1 MINSNNNLKKALSIG
16 MVFLFFAADIS
27 YAAAVRVPMN
37 ITGRPKATLDLERS
51 IKILAPWLENCRE
64 YDISGAIRFFPD
76 RAMVILLD
84 GTPQPIIVPD
94 GSIKEAAELFWGSVL
109 LTRKNP
115 PVVVPV
121 SINTEDDIE
130 RVLKEQAGL
139 QKRASVKR
147 RPSVKHDYGSSGTFT
162 QASRNSLFG
171 LEAIPTEKLSLAQ
184 LLRLRR
190 IEESLDVPDLDA
202 GLLNRPGARYY
213 LWTGKE
219 LKYFVA
225 KDVKRGDIART
236 GDPDLEPTIETDYK
250 VRAIKKFVTAAEIKF
265 PFYIFAYIP
274 GVLEEDSDF
283 LNVDGKK
290 TYATRLGN
298 MPVLTLEFLA
308 NSPHGITLAKMI
320 HEKVA
325 FKVKEDGGDG
335 LNQHIAGLKAENNLL
350 VLYRKNVLM
359 QKAGVEK
366 NSVDRN
372 DKLALVRLNIK
383 LETIEAA
390 IEEVK
395 ISIKKALGQI
405 HGIRSYFARMSLAN
419 DYADT
424 GMGALFLT
432 ERVYEI
438 AQTATG
444 L

>member
-1 MINSNNNLKKALSIG
+1 MINPINNLKRALSIG
-16 MVFLFFAADIS
+16 IIFLFFAADIS

-51 IKILAPWLENCRE
+51 IEILASWLEICRKD
-64 YDISGAIRFFPD
+64 DISGAIRFFPD

-94 GSIKEAAELFWGSVL
+94 GSIKEAAKLFWGSVL

-115 PVVVPV
+115 PVTVPV
-121 SINTEDDIE
+121 SINREDDIR
-130 RVLKEQAGL
+130 RVLKEEVGL
-139 QKRASVKR
+139 QRRASVKR
-147 RPSVKHDYGSSGTFT
+147 RPSVSHDYGSSGTFT
-162 QASRNSLFG
+162 QVSRNRLFG
-171 LEAIPTEKLSLAQ
+171 LTTIPTEKLSLAQ
-184 LLRLRR
+184 LFGLRR
-190 IEESLDVPDLDA
+190 AEESLDVPDLDA

-225 KDVKRGDIART
+225 KDVKRGDITKT
-236 GDPDLEPTIETDYK
+236 GDPDLEPIVETDYK

-283 LNVDGKK
+283 LNIDGKK
-290 TYATRLGN
+290 THATRLGN
-298 MPVLTLEFLA
+298 IPVLTLEFLA
-308 NSPHGITLAKMI
+308 NNPHGVTLAKMM

-325 FKVKEDGGDG
+325 FKVKEKGGNG
-335 LNQHIAGLKAENNLL
+335 INQHIAGLKAENNLL

-359 QKAGVEK
+359 QKAGVK
-366 NSVDRN
+366 INSVDRN

-383 LETIEAA
+383 IETIEAA
-390 IEEVK
+390 IEDVR
-395 ISIKKALGQI
+395 ISIKKVLAQA
-405 HGIRSYFARMSLAN
+405 HGIISYFKRMNAAD

-424 GMGALFLT
+424 GIGASFLT
-432 ERVYEI
+432 ERVCGA
-438 AQTATG
+438 AQIVTG